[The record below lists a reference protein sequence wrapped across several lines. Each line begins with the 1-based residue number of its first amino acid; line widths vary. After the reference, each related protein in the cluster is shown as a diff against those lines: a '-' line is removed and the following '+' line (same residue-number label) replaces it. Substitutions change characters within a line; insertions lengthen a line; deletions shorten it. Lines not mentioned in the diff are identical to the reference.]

1 MEIKKIKLGDIKQNP
16 RNPKNHDVE
25 GIKASMQEMGEVEKI
40 YVDENDEIIAGHGRL
55 EALKQLGKEETEVIV
70 IKGLTRE
77 QKDKYLLLSN
87 KLQERGG
94 WNLDMLANFSEEELV
109 RGGWENSE
117 LDNIFQLNI
126 AEDDFNAEE
135 EHDKIKTPTTKPGD
149 LYQVGD
155 HRLLC
160 GDSTKKE
167 DVGKLMGGEL
177 ANMIFTDP
185 PYNMNIKGKQGK
197 IMNDNMEEEKFI
209 EFAIEFMARMKEA
222 SKTGASFYICS
233 GYSSYIPF
241 IYAMKENG
249 LEFANP
255 IVWVK
260 NTLGMGMNDYRHSH
274 EMLLKAKK
282 KTKTATPILYGWN
295 TGKHYFKD
303 VRNEADVWEISR
315 RVTTTMVHPT
325 QKPLELVGRAI
336 RNSSK
341 RNDIVLDLFAGSG
354 STLISAEKEG
364 RRCFAMELDQKYCDV
379 IIARFEK
386 FTGIKAEKID

>member
-135 EHDKIKTPTTKPGD
+135 EHD
-149 LYQVGD
+149 
-155 HRLLC
+155 
-160 GDSTKKE
+160 ST
-167 DVGKLMGGEL
+167 
-177 ANMIFTDP
+177 AC
-185 PYNMNIKGKQGK
+185 
-197 IMNDNMEEEKFI
+197 
-209 EFAIEFMARMKEA
+209 R
-222 SKTGASFYICS
+222 
-233 GYSSYIPF
+233 
-241 IYAMKENG
+241 
-249 LEFANP
+249 
-255 IVWVK
+255 
-260 NTLGMGMNDYRHSH
+260 
-274 EMLLKAKK
+274 
-282 KTKTATPILYGWN
+282 
-295 TGKHYFKD
+295 
-303 VRNEADVWEISR
+303 
-315 RVTTTMVHPT
+315 
-325 QKPLELVGRAI
+325 
-336 RNSSK
+336 
-341 RNDIVLDLFAGSG
+341 
-354 STLISAEKEG
+354 
-364 RRCFAMELDQKYCDV
+364 
-379 IIARFEK
+379 
-386 FTGIKAEKID
+386 